1 MFNMFR
7 ILIIILFYCLPL
19 RADQYD
25 IRLNQLFDQLLETDN
40 ENLINQITID
50 IWDIWYETN
59 DPAIT
64 RDFFRGIGLLNN
76 GNFEVSVN
84 YFTRV
89 IEKNPNFAEAWNKRA
104 TAYYLL
110 GDFDKSMIDINQ
122 TLKLEPRHFGALD
135 GMALIFIQEKKYE
148 NALDIYDEIIKI
160 FPKSKATNQKK
171 EFILN
176 LITKSA

>member
-1 MFNMFR
+1 MFR

-19 RADQYD
+19 KADQYD
-25 IRLNQLFDQLLETDN
+25 HRLNKLFDQLLETND
-40 ENLINQITID
+40 EDIINQITIN

-59 DPAIT
+59 DPTIT
-64 RDFFRGIGLLNN
+64 RDFFRGVGLMNN
-76 GNFEVSVN
+76 GNIKVSID

-89 IEKNPNFAEAWNKRA
+89 IEKNPNFAEGWNKRA

-110 GDFDKSMIDINQ
+110 GDFDKSMIDINE

-135 GMALIFIQEKKYE
+135 GMALIFIQQEKYE
-148 NALDIYDEIIKI
+148 NALEIYDEIIEI
-160 FPKSKATNQKK
+160 FPNSKATLQKK
-171 EFILN
+171 EYILN